1 MYQETIVIGKVSGA
15 HGIRGEIKVYPLT
28 DDVQRFCD
36 LEYFICEGT
45 RYSIDAVRFHQGQVL
60 IVSGQ
65 IPDRNAAERMK
76 GKLIEV
82 DRADAVELEE
92 GEYFIEELKGLTVY
106 DTSSERIC
114 RLKDIM
120 QTGAVDVIVFDCEG
134 KELMMPYLKEY
145 VSEVNIKG
153 GYMKADLSKGIS
165 G

>member
-1 MYQETIVIGKVSGA
+1 
-15 HGIRGEIKVYPLT
+15 
-28 DDVQRFCD
+28 
-36 LEYFICEGT
+36 
-45 RYSIDAVRFHQGQVL
+45 
-60 IVSGQ
+60 
-65 IPDRNAAERMK
+65 MK
-76 GKLIEV
+76 GMLIEV

-165 G
+165 DDFSCVDDLQRFDSRICEDGSDRARGQLRRTGYPFV